1 MVGRID
7 ELAILNSCLTSD
19 KSEFIALYG
28 RRRVGKTYLIRTMFQ
43 NKMLFQL
50 TGLANA
56 NMQQQLINF
65 KIAFQ
70 DQFTEREDISPK
82 NWLEAFQLIKK
93 KITSSKDKKKIIFI
107 DELPW
112 LDSTNSYFVQA
123 LEHFWNSWASNRKD
137 VFLIV
142 CGSAASWMIQKVINN
157 KGGLHNRLTHL
168 LKIYPF
174 TLKECKLYAEN
185 KNLGLNEY
193 QLIQLYMVLGGIPYY
208 WDHVKKGQSA
218 SEVINE
224 LCFST
229 NGILKT
235 EFKLIYKSLFNKY
248 DKHEQIVKTLAT
260 KTKGL
265 TRDEIIKATKM
276 VNGGSITRLLFELEE
291 SGFIRKYVPFE
302 KKNRNSLYQLA
313 DFYSLFYLKFIQ
325 NENTFSKNH
334 WLKLIDSP
342 KHRTWS
348 GYSFE
353 QLCLCHTDEIKKELG
368 ISGIETRV
376 SSWKS
381 FETGTQIDLLI
392 ERRDQAIN
400 LCEIKFSIN
409 EFCINKKYDQELRT
423 KLSNFRSET
432 KTKKAVMLTFISTYG
447 LKKNE
452 YSGNVHKEL
461 KMGMFFE

>member
-1 MVGRID
+1 MVGREG
-7 ELAILNSCLTSD
+7 ELSILNTCLTSE

-28 RRRVGKTYLIRTMFQ
+28 RRRVGKTYLIRTLFKD
-43 NKMLFQL
+43 KMLFQL

-70 DQFTEREDISPK
+70 EQFTEREDIDPK
-82 NWLEAFQLIKK
+82 NWLEAFHLIKQ
-93 KITSSKDKKKIIFI
+93 KITSSKVKKKIIFI

-112 LDSTNSYFVQA
+112 LDSTNSFFVQA
-123 LEHFWNSWASNRKD
+123 LEHFWNSWASNRTD

-157 KGGLHNRLTHL
+157 KGGLHNRLTHR
-168 LKIYPF
+168 LKIEPF
-174 TLKECKLYAEN
+174 TLKECKQYADT
-185 KNLGLNEY
+185 KNLGLNKY

-224 LCFST
+224 LCFSK

-235 EFKLIYKSLFNKY
+235 EFSLIYKSLFNKY
-248 DKHEQIVKTLAT
+248 DRHEQIIKALAS

-276 VNGGSITRLLFELEE
+276 VNGGSISRLLSELEE

-302 KKNRNSLYQLA
+302 KKNRSSLYQLA
-313 DFYSLFYLKFIQ
+313 DFYSLFYMKFIQ
-325 NENTFSKNH
+325 SESSFSKNH

-353 QLCLCHTDEIKKELG
+353 QLCLYHTDEIKKALG
-368 ISGIETRV
+368 ISGVETRV

-381 FETGTQIDLLI
+381 FESGTQIDLLI
-392 ERRDQAIN
+392 ERRDQVIN

-409 EFCINKKYDQELRT
+409 EFTITKKYDEELRT
-423 KLSNFRSET
+423 KLGNFRAET
-432 KTKKAVMLTFISTYG
+432 KTRKAVMLTFISTFG
-447 LKKNE
+447 LKQNE
-452 YSGNVHKEL
+452 YSSNVHKEL
-461 KMGMFFE
+461 KMEVFFA